1 LGQRSFRKNIQSCET
16 DDLGVLYEI
25 VFGAK
30 EVSSWWR
37 RWILQFDGFNFAEG
51 SSDYNFLEER
61 IEICKLVAEGGN
73 KWDS

>member
-1 LGQRSFRKNIQSCET
+1 MEFFFWN
-16 DDLGVLYEI
+16 
-25 VFGAK
+25 K

-37 RWILQFDGFNFAEG
+37 RWILRFDGFDFAEG
-51 SSDYNFLEER
+51 SPDYNSLEER